1 MKEGLAKLKAQ
12 GINSVNDH
20 YVLKNEKIGG
30 PKDLAS
36 LFSVE
41 EIKADFPNY
50 DFEELE
56 EKEIEIELSEGHFY
70 NGKGSVIRFVG
81 RKK

>member
-1 MKEGLAKLKAQ
+1 MRSGGVVIFEAFSKKHLAY
-12 GINSVNDH
+12 NT
-20 YVLKNEKIGG
+20 KNPKVGG
-30 PKDLAS
+30 PKDLDS

-50 DFEELE
+50 EIMELN
-56 EKEIEIELSEGHFY
+56 EKEITLDEGFY
-70 NGKGSVIRFVG
+70 HNGKGSVIRFLG